1 MAKVQISIDDDLL
14 SRVDKLADA
23 MYMSRSGF
31 ISHACA
37 QVINSNAMMVAITDV
52 SLALKKIADTG
63 MMSEEDKQQLDDFE
77 RVVKMITSAK

>member
-14 SRVDKLADA
+14 SKIDKLADS

-31 ISHACA
+31 ISYATS
-37 QVINSNAMMVAITDV
+37 QVINSNAVMLAITEV

-63 MMSEEDKQQLDDFE
+63 FISDDDKQQLDDFE
-77 RVVKMITSAK
+77 RVVKMITSSK

>member
-14 SRVDKLADA
+14 SKIDKIADS

-31 ISHACA
+31 VSYSCA
-37 QVINSNAMMVAITDV
+37 QVINSNAAMIAITEV

-63 MMSEEDKQQLDDFE
+63 QISEEDKLKLDDFE
-77 RVVKMITSAK
+77 RIVKLVTSKK